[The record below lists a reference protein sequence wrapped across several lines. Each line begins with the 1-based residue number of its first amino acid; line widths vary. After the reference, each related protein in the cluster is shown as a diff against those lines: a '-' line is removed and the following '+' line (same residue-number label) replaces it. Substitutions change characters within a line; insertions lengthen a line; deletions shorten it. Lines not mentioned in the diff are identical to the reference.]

1 MPQKRVRSGKT
12 RWVGRYRD
20 PAGKERSRTFDTRRE
35 AQAWEH
41 ERERE
46 IRRGEWVDPR
56 GAPTIEQLVREYEA
70 LAVKP
75 GTRRDRYQLRINL
88 GDLGAMPVTSV
99 RRSHLEQW
107 ALQLRDGRPW
117 AGGAPLSP
125 SAVQVRVGMMRTLL
139 SRAVADGLIAVNP
152 GDVLKRFPVGGS
164 SEIVVPTVDQV
175 RALVEH
181 APAPWFRLAVMIAA
195 ETGLRAGEVCGLRVR
210 DVDVMRRVIHVRV
223 QSGERAGDPLRDL
236 KSRDSRRDVPIG
248 EGLALDIARALEGRG
263 GDQDARVLVSERG
276 LPLFSSRIS
285 QTMARAR
292 REAGVPGE
300 VHFHCLRHFYA
311 SRMLAAGVP
320 LPTVSAMLGHSSPAV
335 TARIYSHHLPDQWD
349 AARAGVDAVAGLVR
363 DGGGLGGRPA
373 VTV

>member
-20 PAGKERSRTFDTRRE
+20 PAGRERSKTFDTRRE
-35 AQAWEH
+35 AQAWEQ

-56 GAPTIEQLVREYEA
+56 GAPTVEQLVREYEA

-99 RRSHLEQW
+99 RRSHLESW

-152 GDVLKRFPVGGS
+152 GDVLKRFPVGDS
-164 SEIVVPTVDQV
+164 SEIVVPSVDQV

-181 APAPWFRLAVMIAA
+181 AHAPWFALAVKIAS

-210 DVDVMRRVIHVRV
+210 DVDVMRRAIHVRV
-223 QSGERAGDPLRDL
+223 QSGEKAGDDLREL
-236 KSRDSRRDVPIG
+236 KTKKSRRDVPIS
-248 EGLALDIARALEGRG
+248 EGLSLDIARALEGRG
-263 GDQDARVLVSERG
+263 DDLDARVLVGGWGRPLYSARVSHLMSETRK
-276 LPLFSSRIS
+276 
-285 QTMARAR
+285 A
-292 REAGVPGE
+292 AGVPDE

-363 DGGGLGGRPA
+363 DGGDFGGRPA
-373 VTV
+373 ESG

>member
-20 PAGKERSRTFDTRRE
+20 PAGRERSRTFDTRRE
-35 AQAWEH
+35 AAAWEH

-46 IRRGEWVDPR
+46 MRRGEWVDPR

-99 RRSHLEQW
+99 RRSHLESW

-117 AGGAPLSP
+117 AGGVPLSP

-152 GDVLKRFPVGGS
+152 GDVLQRFPVG
-164 SEIVVPTVDQV
+164 ETADIVVPDVDQV

-181 APAPWFRLAVMIAA
+181 AHAPWFALAVKIAS

-210 DVDVMRRVIHVRV
+210 DVDVMRRAIHVRV
-223 QSGERAGDPLRDL
+223 QAGEKVGDDLREL
-236 KSRDSRRDVPIG
+236 KTKKSRRDVPIS

-263 GDQDARVLVSERG
+263 DDLDARVLVGAWGR
-276 LPLFSSRIS
+276 PLYSSRVS
-285 QTMARAR
+285 HLMSKTRKA
-292 REAGVPGE
+292 AGVPDE
-300 VHFHCLRHFYA
+300 VHFHCLRHFFA

-349 AARAGVDAVAGLVR
+349 AARAGVDAVEGLVR

>member
-20 PAGKERSRTFDTRRE
+20 PAGRERSRTFDTRRE
-35 AQAWEH
+35 AAAWEH

-46 IRRGEWVDPR
+46 MRRGEWVDPR

-99 RRSHLEQW
+99 RRSHLESW

-117 AGGAPLSP
+117 AGGVPLSP
-125 SAVQVRVGMMRTLL
+125 AAVQVRVGMMRTLL

-152 GDVLKRFPVGGS
+152 GDVLKRFPVGGTAD
-164 SEIVVPTVDQV
+164 IVVPGVEQV

-181 APAPWFRLAVMIAA
+181 AHAPWFRLAVMIAA

-223 QSGERAGDPLRDL
+223 QSGDRAGDAPRDL
-236 KSRDSRRDVPIG
+236 KSKDSRRDVPIG

-263 GDQDARVLVSERG
+263 GDPDARVLVSERG

-292 REAGVPGE
+292 REAGVPDE
-300 VHFHCLRHFYA
+300 VHFHCLRHFFA

-363 DGGGLGGRPA
+363 DGGGLVVRPA
-373 VTV
+373 ESV